1 LIRACKDTRLLSE
14 ALQTLTLRLSLLFL
28 LQCDT
33 GSVHKKTDAVTQE
46 LQEQNFLICFLILLH
61 QELQEVSAMLSAS
74 RWQLLLYLY
83 VCNNCSCCSGRT
95 FDLAT
100 AISNDSDSILVAVVV
115 SLDAAEVLEQLHS
128 GFSSSR
134 CVYRVST
141 QSTENS

>member
-1 LIRACKDTRLLSE
+1 LSE
-14 ALQTLTLRLSLLFL
+14 ALQTLTLRLSVLFL
-28 LQCDT
+28 LQWDT
-33 GSVHKKTDAVTQE
+33 GSGHEKTDAITQDV
-46 LQEQNFLICFLILLH
+46 QQQNFLICFGILLH

-74 RWQLLLYLY
+74 RWQLLFYLC

-95 FDLAT
+95 FYLAR

-128 GFSSSR
+128 RFSSSG
-134 CVYRVST
+134 CGYRVST

>member
-1 LIRACKDTRLLSE
+1 
-14 ALQTLTLRLSLLFL
+14 
-28 LQCDT
+28 
-33 GSVHKKTDAVTQE
+33 
-46 LQEQNFLICFLILLH
+46 
-61 QELQEVSAMLSAS
+61 MLSAS
-74 RWQLLLYLY
+74 RWQLLLYHC

-128 GFSSSR
+128 GFSSSG
-134 CVYRVST
+134 CGYTEST